1 MDSSPHHPPEE
12 SVMYNHPDVLH
23 QLVADRHRQAVQVA
37 EAADVRRR
45 HRQVKRA
52 GRRHGR

>member
-1 MDSSPHHPPEE
+1 
-12 SVMYNHPDVLH
+12 MYNHPDVLH